1 MRLCG
6 HDCVVSDRYDS
17 GSVGSGRY
25 FYRLDPQDPLNFGRN
40 LLSLSINAAPGRYPR
55 AGMRIGTLRVHADTC
70 GTGEER
76 ICNARDTRAII
87 YLSRSVREPPEKS
100 AQGGSLG
107 GGSAPYIG
115 FIQAT
120 DPERHRATVL
130 DTDRHRPALPVTQPT
145 AASRHTGTPQPRS

>member
-1 MRLCG
+1 MPVRELA
-6 HDCVVSDRYDS
+6 HTWYTE
-17 GSVGSGRY
+17 
-25 FYRLDPQDPLNFGRN
+25 
-40 LLSLSINAAPGRYPR
+40 A
-55 AGMRIGTLRVHADTC
+55 HC
-70 GTGEER
+70 GTQKEH

-120 DPERHRATVL
+120 DPERHWATVL

-145 AASRHTGTPQPRS
+145 AASRTTGTTPPQIRQLPDLPLTHQTSESRNATVPTPV